1 VDHAQVDATAAWIA
15 WVQERSGAIPWV
27 HGGQVDV
34 WDHVECAMA
43 LSAAGR
49 WDEARRAF
57 AWLGRT
63 QRADG
68 SWPLRTRLGV
78 VEDGGADANHC
89 VYVAAGVWHHLL
101 VTGDEGWA
109 RRIWPT
115 MRRAVEFVLGLQTA
129 RGEVRWARDAAGRP
143 AGFGLLAASAS
154 IHHSLG
160 CAIRLAE
167 RLEDP
172 QPDWELAAAQLAHAI
187 DEHSDAF
194 ADRSRWSMD
203 WYYPVLGGA
212 VRGPRAAEMISGRW
226 EQFVAPGLGIRCVA
240 DRPWVTGAETCELAL
255 VLEAVGDRSAAVEQI
270 ASMQHLRDPDGAYW
284 TGLEYH
290 TGVRWPV
297 ERTAWTGAAVIL
309 AVDAVSGTTAGSG
322 FVREAAAP
330 ARDEVDLV
338 ACGCEPPLASSADA
352 VADALEHS

>member
-1 VDHAQVDATAAWIA
+1 
-15 WVQERSGAIPWV
+15 
-27 HGGQVDV
+27 
-34 WDHVECAMA
+34 
-43 LSAAGR
+43 
-49 WDEARRAF
+49 
-57 AWLGRT
+57 
-63 QRADG
+63 
-68 SWPLRTRLGV
+68 
-78 VEDGGADANHC
+78 
-89 VYVAAGVWHHLL
+89 
-101 VTGDEGWA
+101 
-109 RRIWPT
+109 
-115 MRRAVEFVLGLQTA
+115 
-129 RGEVRWARDAAGRP
+129 
-143 AGFGLLAASAS
+143 
-154 IHHSLG
+154 
-160 CAIRLAE
+160 LAE